1 MTMTNEEIVVKI
13 QTGEQHLMGELWERL
28 AGLVK
33 WKAHRIM
40 TILNSTGTNCG
51 VEFDDL
57 YQSGYLALVAAVKTY
72 SGGEG
77 AFSTWLM
84 YYLQT
89 AFAETSGYRTERQKS
104 DPLRHC
110 LSLDAPLGDDADGD
124 TVADLQSDPGST
136 APFESVEQQMY
147 LASLREA
154 LDKELSE
161 LPPQLEAVIR
171 QRYFNTATFEEIGTA
186 IGVCTSRVQQL
197 EEKALFAL
205 GEPPHRDNLE
215 TFVESR
221 TPYFL
226 HVGPSEFQR
235 SRESSVEKIFFLRE
249 RLRQIS
255 ENTR

>member
-1 MTMTNEEIVVKI
+1 MTNEELVIRI
-13 QTGEQHLMGELWERL
+13 QAGEQHLMGELWEQV

-40 TILNSTGTNCG
+40 TILDSTGINSG

-89 AFAETSGYRTERQKS
+89 AFAETAGYRTEKQKAA
-104 DPLRHC
+104 PLRHC

-124 TVADLQSDPGST
+124 TVADLQPDVGSMI
-136 APFESVEQQMY
+136 PFESVEQRLY
-147 LASLREA
+147 LASLRKA
-154 LDKELSE
+154 LDMELSE
-161 LPPQLEAVIR
+161 LPPRLEAVIR
-171 QRYFNTATFEEIGTA
+171 RRYFNTETFEQIGEVL
-186 IGVCTSRVQQL
+186 GVSTELVRKL
-197 EEKALFAL
+197 EEKALRTL
-205 GEPPHRDNLE
+205 REPPHCDNLE